1 MITKTRE
8 NKNARDLH
16 LGHFFV
22 ELRSEFNAAGY

>member
-22 ELRSEFNAAGY
+22 ELRSEVKPPI